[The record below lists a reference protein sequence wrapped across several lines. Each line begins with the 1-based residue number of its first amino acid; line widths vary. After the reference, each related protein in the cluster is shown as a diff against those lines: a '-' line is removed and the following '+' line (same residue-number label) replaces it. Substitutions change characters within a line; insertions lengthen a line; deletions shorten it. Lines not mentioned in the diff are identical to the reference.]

1 MPEGLLSPVHLIILF
16 AILILLFGAKRL
28 PSSAR
33 ESARGIREFR
43 GSIASINEE
52 PKSDEL
58 PAASGS
64 GTPSDSDGP
73 KAAR

>member
-28 PSSAR
+28 PELGKGIGS
-33 ESARGIREFR
+33 GIREFR

-58 PAASGS
+58 PAASGP
-64 GTPSDSDGP
+64 GAPADSDGP

>member
-28 PSSAR
+28 PELGKGIGS
-33 ESARGIREFR
+33 GIREFR

>member
-28 PSSAR
+28 PELGKGIGS
-33 ESARGIREFR
+33 GIREFR

-58 PAASGS
+58 PAASGT
-64 GTPSDSDGP
+64 GAPSDSDGP
-73 KAAR
+73 KAAK